1 MSTIIDHNEV
11 FPEEGTRG
19 IEVTFKD
26 SNGDLTIPNSVQWS
40 LTTAPSLRDM
50 GEVINSRNGVN
61 IAAEDLDTSVL
72 IVVSGADLAIRA
84 EEQSDRYV
92 RRALLVE
99 YNYNDP
105 KLGNNVVDSMQYL
118 FRIEN
123 FYNI

>member
-19 IEVTFKD
+19 IEITFKD
-26 SNGDLTIPNSVQWS
+26 SNGDAVVPNSVEWS
-40 LTTAPSLRDM
+40 LTTAPSLRDE
-50 GEVINSRNGVN
+50 GEVINGRDAVN
-61 IAAEDLDTSVL
+61 FDSEDLDTTIL
-72 IVVSGADLAIRA
+72 IVVSGDDLAIRA

-99 YNYNDP
+99 YNYDDP
-105 KLGNNVVDSMQYL
+105 KLGNNTKDSIQYL